1 MNEALQK
8 DAFGRCKT
16 FRQMNATSGKKA
28 GHNIEM
34 RVKHEIC
41 RAFSTTEG
49 ARLWVTLLVEVATRD
64 GRRQREWP

>member
-1 MNEALQK
+1 LQDLSSK
-8 DAFGRCKT
+8 ECNF
-16 FRQMNATSGKKA
+16 GKKA

-34 RVKHEIC
+34 RVKLEIC

>member
-1 MNEALQK
+1 MK
-8 DAFGRCKT
+8 H
-16 FRQMNATSGKKA
+16 FRRTPSDVARPFVKRMQLRKKA
-28 GHNIEM
+28 VHNIEM
-34 RVKHEIC
+34 RVRHEIC